1 MSNDMTNDDKTSDDL
16 TSDDLTSDGPSYFV
30 LDEIEWPDERG
41 APTAPL
47 ELVEE
52 AERLGARRKFLA
64 RGEGGFH
71 SQYSEFPPGYAVPLH
86 SHDHD
91 ELILLLD
98 GSCTMSDGQML
109 GRHDSMVLRGGHEYG
124 FTAGDGGMVF
134 VTVRGGRPSTTLA

>member
-1 MSNDMTNDDKTSDDL
+1 MTNEPMSANPKTG
-16 TSDDLTSDGPSYFV
+16 GPSYFV
-30 LDEIEWPDERG
+30 LEAIEWPDERRS
-41 APTAPL
+41 PTAPI

-71 SQYSEFPPGYAVPLH
+71 SQYSEFPPGYEVPLH

-98 GSCTMSDGQML
+98 GSCTMSDGQVL
-109 GRHDSMVLRGGHEYG
+109 GRHDSVVLRGGSEYG
-124 FTAGDGGMVF
+124 FTAGETGMIF
-134 VTVRGGRPSTTLA
+134 VTIRGGRSTTTLA

>member
-1 MSNDMTNDDKTSDDL
+1 MSDE
-16 TSDDLTSDGPSYFV
+16 PSYFV

-47 ELVEE
+47 ALVEE

-71 SQYSEFPPGYAVPLH
+71 SQYSEFPPGYSVPLH

-98 GSCTMSDGQML
+98 GSCTMSDGQVL
-109 GRHDSMVLRGGHEYG
+109 GRYDSVVLHAGAAYG
-124 FTAGDGGMVF
+124 FTAGDAGMVF
-134 VTVRGGRPSTTLA
+134 VTVRGARSTTTLA